1 VQHRRG
7 TTAAFSIV
15 LCVMLASTRC
25 KAEEPVRL
33 PPEVAELLSAAQSD
47 LEGGR
52 HTEAIRRLNAFR
64 GQDHALRHLLLGHA
78 YVRQSDLLNA
88 ARAYQNALAMDGS
101 MKEAGVGLAQVCA
114 RQGQWARAAELLG
127 RFASPDTCKA
137 DLLLLYAQAARQL
150 EDRRLTGLLV
160 QKGILRF
167 PRDLR
172 FRHLDLARCIDASDH
187 AGARRAAMYLL
198 TTSPTDPALWQ
209 QVAFAQSAAH
219 EDVGCIAALE
229 ASLLCDPSD
238 LVRHRQFL
246 TAQLAAGNWP
256 TVVKHGRSLLEGPLG
271 KAASADTG
279 VMELLLSAADMGRQD
294 EVLTT
299 WLDRVGE
306 KAHTRAMHLV
316 AARLAL
322 RRGKTTAA
330 RQALDR
336 LIDAG
341 EADPAVY
348 VWAGHLAETAG
359 DWPQAETLY
368 AHART
373 LDGRPSRLATLYLA
387 RLHLR
392 RDRRTEAARLLRRH
406 LDRYPEDAPARA
418 LLTLAAAARSE

>member
-1 VQHRRG
+1 MRHRRG
-7 TTAAFSIV
+7 AAALAIA
-15 LCVMLASTRC
+15 LCVTLASTRC

-33 PPEVAELLSAAQSD
+33 PPDLAELLSAAQKD

-52 HTEAIRRLNAFR
+52 RAEAITRLNAFR

-88 ARAYQNALAMDGS
+88 ASAYQDALAMDGS

-114 RQGQWARAAELLG
+114 RQGQWAGAAELLG
-127 RFASPDTCKA
+127 RFASTDTCKA

-160 QKGILRF
+160 RKGILRF

-198 TTSPTDPALWQ
+198 RTNPTDPALWQ
-209 QVAFAQSAAH
+209 QVALARSGTQ
-219 EDVGCIAALE
+219 EDVGRIAALE

-238 LVRHRQFL
+238 LVRHQQFL
-246 TAQLAAGNWP
+246 AAQLAAGNWP

-279 VMELLLSAADMGRQD
+279 VMELLLSAADMGQQD

-306 KAHTRAMHLV
+306 KAHTRTMRLV

-336 LIDAG
+336 LIEAS

-348 VWAGHLAETAG
+348 LWAGHLAETAS
-359 DWPQAETLY
+359 DWPEAETLY

-373 LDGRPSRLATLYLA
+373 LEGPPSRLATLYLA
-387 RLHLR
+387 RLYLR
-392 RDRRTEAARLLRRH
+392 RQRRTEAARLLRQY

-418 LLTLAAAARSE
+418 LLALAAAAISE